1 MDWIQQWQS
10 KLNKQNGVAPLVRT
24 GGSRHTGLAALPYR
38 NIHLFCG
45 RRSDRIKGL
54 LWMGD
59 GFLQLYKRLEAG
71 SLSWPRTSEEAA
83 DLTEEQ
89 FRYLMIGLNPLN
101 PKVREVTPQKPT

>member
-1 MDWIQQWQS
+1 MALATPDWR
-10 KLNKQNGVAPLVRT
+10 LCRT
-24 GGSRHTGLAALPYR
+24 V
-38 NIHLFCG
+38 IF
-45 RRSDRIKGL
+45 I